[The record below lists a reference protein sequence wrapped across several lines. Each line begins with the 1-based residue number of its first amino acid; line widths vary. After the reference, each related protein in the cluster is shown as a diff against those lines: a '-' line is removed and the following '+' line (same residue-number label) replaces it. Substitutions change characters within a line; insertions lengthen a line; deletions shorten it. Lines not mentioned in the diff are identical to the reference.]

1 MTETN
6 VKTHMVLPRTEAE
19 IYSQVDGLS
28 LQNLFYVKNGY
39 FPNCF
44 MFTRSAKGYDNYFDT
59 PKMIEYFK
67 ENIPEDENMQYIVYS
82 CYDLDT
88 KEEKIGFSIILNK
101 SNIFARM
108 ENNITESYV
117 LYGNDDK
124 EALGKFIDA
133 VRQFYVAPEE
143 EKNNLFLVAQDM
155 SGFKLN
161 KWHIKEVKDFD
172 SNIQYNNDFAEA
184 NTTIKDFLEE
194 DGKSGLLILWGE
206 KGTGKTTYIR
216 HLISSYPGKK
226 FVFIPSNLITMLGD
240 PAFGNFL
247 LSLQNS
253 IIILEDCEAVIRSRK
268 SNSSASAVSLLLNM
282 GDGLMS
288 DDLGIKF
295 ICTFNEEVTN
305 IDEALMRK
313 GRLACMYEFKK
324 LKSDKVKML
333 IPKVVADKIAQ
344 YEEKITE
351 AGDDSEKVER
361 LNNKINKLKEVL
373 DNDKNI
379 NDMTLA
385 DIYNIEDISFTK
397 ETKKIGF

>member
-6 VKTHMVLPRTEAE
+6 VNTHMVLPRTEAE
-19 IYSQVDGLS
+19 VYSQVDGLS
-28 LQNLFYVKNGY
+28 LQNLFYVKNNA
-39 FPNCF
+39 FPNCY
-44 MFTRSAKGYDNYFDT
+44 MFTRSSRGSDNYFDT
-59 PKMIEYFK
+59 PKMIEYIK
-67 ENIPEDENMQYIVYS
+67 ENTPADENMQYIVYS
-82 CYDLDT
+82 TYDLDS
-88 KEEKIGFSIILNK
+88 KEEKVGFSVIFNK

-108 ENNITESYV
+108 ENNVTESYV

-124 EALGKFIDA
+124 EALGKFIELI
-133 VRQFYVAPEE
+133 RQFYVAPEE

-172 SNIQYNNDFAEA
+172 FNLQYNDDFPVA
-184 NTTIKDFLEE
+184 NATIKDFIEE

-216 HLISSYPGKK
+216 HLISSYPNKK

-240 PAFGNFL
+240 PSFGNFL

-324 LKSDKVKML
+324 LTADKVGIL
-333 IPKVVADKIAQ
+333 LPEVVKNKIAE
-344 YEEKITE
+344 YEKKIEE
-351 AGDDSEKVER
+351 AGDDTDKVNRINEK
-361 LNNKINKLKEVL
+361 ITKLQSIFNYSKF
-373 DNDKNI
+373 K
-379 NDMTLA
+379 DMTLA
-385 DIYNIEDISFTK
+385 DIYNVEDASFIK

>member
-19 IYSQVDGLS
+19 VYSQVDGLS
-28 LQNLFYVKNGY
+28 LQNLFYVKNNA
-39 FPNCF
+39 FPNCY
-44 MFTRSAKGYDNYFDT
+44 MFTRSSRGSDNYFDT
-59 PKMIEYFK
+59 PKMIEYIK
-67 ENIPEDENMQYIVYS
+67 ENTPDDENLQYIVYS
-82 CYDLDT
+82 TYDLDS
-88 KEEKIGFSIILNK
+88 KEERVGFSVIFNK

-108 ENNITESYV
+108 ENNVTESYV
-117 LYGNDDK
+117 LYGNEDK
-124 EALGKFIDA
+124 EALGKFIEI
-133 VRQFYVAPEE
+133 VKQFYVAPEE

-161 KWHIKEVKDFD
+161 KWHIKEVADFNVD
-172 SNIQYNNDFAEA
+172 LQYNEDFPVA
-184 NTTIKDFLEE
+184 NATIKDFIEE

-216 HLISSYPGKK
+216 HLISSYPNKK

-240 PAFGNFL
+240 PSFGNFL

-295 ICTFNEEVTN
+295 ICTFNEAVTN

-324 LKSDKVKML
+324 LTADKVSVL
-333 IPKVVADKIAQ
+333 LPEVVKNKIAD
-344 YEEKITE
+344 YEKKIEE
-351 AGDDSEKVER
+351 AGDDTDKVNRINEK
-361 LNNKINKLKEVL
+361 ITKLQSIFNYSKFEG
-373 DNDKNI
+373 
-379 NDMTLA
+379 MTLA
-385 DIYNIEDISFTK
+385 DIYNVEDASFIK
-397 ETKKIGF
+397 ESKKIGF

>member
-6 VKTHMVLPRTEAE
+6 VNTHMVLPRTDAE
-19 IYSQVDGLS
+19 VYSQVDGLS
-28 LQNLFYVKNGY
+28 LQNLFYVKNNA
-39 FPNCF
+39 FPNCY
-44 MFTRSAKGYDNYFDT
+44 MFTRSSRGSDNYFDT
-59 PKMIEYFK
+59 PKMIEYIK
-67 ENIPEDENMQYIVYS
+67 ENTSADENMQYIVYS
-82 CYDLDT
+82 TYDLDS
-88 KEEKIGFSIILNK
+88 KEEKVGFSVIFNK

-108 ENNITESYV
+108 ENNVTESYV

-124 EALGKFIDA
+124 EALGKFIE
-133 VRQFYVAPEE
+133 VIRQFYVAPEE

-172 SNIQYNNDFAEA
+172 FNLQYNDDFPVSNA
-184 NTTIKDFLEE
+184 TIKDFIEE

-216 HLISSYPGKK
+216 HLISSYPNKK

-240 PAFGNFL
+240 PSFGNFL

-324 LKSDKVKML
+324 LTADKVGIL
-333 IPKVVADKIAQ
+333 LPEVVKNKIAE
-344 YEEKITE
+344 YEKKIEE
-351 AGDDSEKVER
+351 AGDDTDKVNRINEK
-361 LNNKINKLKEVL
+361 ITKLQSIFNYSKF
-373 DNDKNI
+373 K
-379 NDMTLA
+379 DMTLA
-385 DIYNIEDISFTK
+385 DIYNVEDASFIK

>member
-6 VKTHMVLPRTEAE
+6 VNTHMVLPRTEAE
-19 IYSQVDGLS
+19 VYSQVDGLS
-28 LQNLFYVKNGY
+28 LQNLFYVKNNA
-39 FPNCF
+39 FPNCY
-44 MFTRSAKGYDNYFDT
+44 MFTRSSRGSDNYFDT
-59 PKMIEYFK
+59 PKMIEYIK
-67 ENIPEDENMQYIVYS
+67 ENTPADENMQYIVYS
-82 CYDLDT
+82 TYDLDS
-88 KEEKIGFSIILNK
+88 KEEKVGFSVIFNK

-108 ENNITESYV
+108 ENNVTESYV

-124 EALGKFIDA
+124 EALGKFIELI
-133 VRQFYVAPEE
+133 RQFYVAPEE

-172 SNIQYNNDFAEA
+172 FKLQYNDDFPVA
-184 NTTIKDFLEE
+184 NATIKDFIEE

-216 HLISSYPGKK
+216 HLISSYPNKK

-240 PAFGNFL
+240 PSFGNFL

-268 SNSSASAVSLLLNM
+268 SNASASAVSLLLNM

-324 LKSDKVKML
+324 LKSNKVKELM
-333 IPKVVADKIAQ
+333 PVVVNKKIADYQ
-344 YEEKITE
+344 EKIDA
-351 AGDDSEKVER
+351 AGDDADKVAR
-361 LNNKINKLKEVL
+361 LNEKIEKLNEVL
-373 DNDKNI
+373 SYENFK
-379 NDMTLA
+379 DMTLA
-385 DIYNIEDISFTK
+385 DIYNVEDASFIK

>member
-1 MTETN
+1 MTEQK
-6 VKTHMVLPRTEAE
+6 VKTCMTLSQTNAE
-19 IYSQVDGLS
+19 VYSQVDGLS
-28 LQNLFYVKNGY
+28 LQNLFYVKNSA

-44 MFTRSAKGYDNYFDT
+44 MFTRSARGSDNYFDT
-59 PKMIEYFK
+59 PKMLEYFK
-67 ENIPEDENMQYIVYS
+67 ENTPEDENMQYIVYS

-88 KEEKIGFSIILNK
+88 KEEKIGFSIILEK

-117 LYGNDDK
+117 LYGNGN
-124 EALGKFIDA
+124 EQALGEFVEK
-133 VRQFYVAPEE
+133 VKQFYVAPEE

-161 KWHIKEVKDFD
+161 KWHIKEVVDFNLD
-172 SNIQYNNDFAEA
+172 IQYNEDFRENNAL
-184 NTTIKDFLEE
+184 IKDFIEE
-194 DGKSGLLILWGE
+194 DGKSGLLILHGE

-216 HLISSYPGKK
+216 HLITSYPNKK

-240 PAFGNFL
+240 PSFGNFL

-253 IIILEDCEAVIRSRK
+253 VIILEDCEAVIRSRK

-295 ICTFNEEVTN
+295 VCTFNEDVKN

-313 GRLACMYEFKK
+313 GRLACMYEFKP
-324 LKSDKVKML
+324 LSSEKVAVL
-333 IPKVVADKIAQ
+333 LPKVVNEKIEKLQAKIEAAEGD
-344 YEEKITE
+344 EEKI
-351 AGDDSEKVER
+351 AR
-361 LNNKINKLKEVL
+361 LNEKIEKLQEVL
-373 DNDKNI
+373 NWTNYKA
-379 NDMTLA
+379 MTLA
-385 DIYNIEDISFTK
+385 DIFNVEDMSFVQ
-397 ETKKIGF
+397 EIKKIGF

>member
-6 VKTHMVLPRTEAE
+6 VNTHMVLPRTEAE
-19 IYSQVDGLS
+19 VYSQVDGLS
-28 LQNLFYVKNGY
+28 LQNLFYVKNNA
-39 FPNCF
+39 FPNCY
-44 MFTRSAKGYDNYFDT
+44 MFTRSSRGSDNYFDT
-59 PKMIEYFK
+59 PKMIEYIK
-67 ENIPEDENMQYIVYS
+67 ENTPADENMQYIVYS
-82 CYDLDT
+82 TYDLDS
-88 KEEKIGFSIILNK
+88 KEEKVGFSVIFNK

-108 ENNITESYV
+108 ENNVTESYV
-117 LYGNDDK
+117 LYGNEDK
-124 EALGKFIDA
+124 EALGKFIELI
-133 VRQFYVAPEE
+133 RQFYVAPEE

-172 SNIQYNNDFAEA
+172 FNLQYNDDFPVA
-184 NTTIKDFLEE
+184 NATIKDFIEE

-216 HLISSYPGKK
+216 HLISSYPNKK

-240 PAFGNFL
+240 PSFGNFL

-324 LKSDKVKML
+324 LTADKVGIL
-333 IPKVVADKIAQ
+333 LPEVVKNKIAE
-344 YEEKITE
+344 YEKKIEE
-351 AGDDSEKVER
+351 AGDDTDKVKRINEK
-361 LNNKINKLKEVL
+361 ITKLQSIFDHSKF
-373 DNDKNI
+373 K
-379 NDMTLA
+379 DMTLA
-385 DIYNIEDISFTK
+385 DIYNVEDASFIK

>member
-19 IYSQVDGLS
+19 VYSQVDGLS
-28 LQNLFYVKNGY
+28 LQNLFYVKNNA
-39 FPNCF
+39 FPNCY
-44 MFTRSAKGYDNYFDT
+44 MFTRSSRGSDNYFDT
-59 PKMIEYFK
+59 PKMIEYIK
-67 ENIPEDENMQYIVYS
+67 ENTPDDENLQYIVYS
-82 CYDLDT
+82 TYDLDS
-88 KEEKIGFSIILNK
+88 KEEKVGFSVIFNK

-108 ENNITESYV
+108 ENNVTESYV
-117 LYGNDDK
+117 LYGNEDK
-124 EALGKFIDA
+124 EALGKFIELI
-133 VRQFYVAPEE
+133 RQFYVAPEE

-172 SNIQYNNDFAEA
+172 FNLQYNEDFPVA
-184 NTTIKDFLEE
+184 NATIKDFIEE

-216 HLISSYPGKK
+216 HLISSYPNKK

-240 PAFGNFL
+240 PSFGNFL

-324 LKSDKVKML
+324 LTADKVGIL
-333 IPKVVADKIAQ
+333 LPEVVKNKIAE
-344 YEEKITE
+344 YEKKIEE
-351 AGDDSEKVER
+351 AGDDTDKVAR
-361 LNNKINKLKEVL
+361 LNEKIDKLNEVL
-373 DNDKNI
+373 SYDNFK
-379 NDMTLA
+379 DMTLA
-385 DIYNIEDISFTK
+385 DIYNVEDASFIK

>member
-6 VKTHMVLPRTEAE
+6 VNTHMVLPRTEAE
-19 IYSQVDGLS
+19 VYSQVDGLS
-28 LQNLFYVKNGY
+28 LQNLFYVKNNA
-39 FPNCF
+39 FPNCY
-44 MFTRSAKGYDNYFDT
+44 MFTRSSRGSDNYFDT
-59 PKMIEYFK
+59 PKMFEYLK
-67 ENIPEDENMQYIVYS
+67 ENLPADENIQHIVYS
-82 CYDLDT
+82 TYDLDT

-108 ENNITESYV
+108 ENNITESYI
-117 LYGNDDK
+117 LYGNEDK
-124 EALGKFIDA
+124 EALGRFIEMI
-133 VRQFYVAPEE
+133 RQFYVAPEE

-161 KWHIKEVKDFD
+161 KWHIKEVKDF
-172 SNIQYNNDFAEA
+172 NINLQYNEDFPKA
-184 NTTIKDFLEE
+184 NTTIKDFIEE
-194 DGKSGLLILWGE
+194 EGKTGLLILWGE

-240 PAFGNFL
+240 PSFGNFL

-324 LKSDKVKML
+324 LKSNKVKELMPVVVNKKIADYQEKIDAAVDDADKVARL
-333 IPKVVADKIAQ
+333 N
-344 YEEKITE
+344 EKI
-351 AGDDSEKVER
+351 EK
-361 LNNKINKLKEVL
+361 LNEVL
-373 DNDKNI
+373 SYENFK
-379 NDMTLA
+379 DMTLA
-385 DIYNIEDISFTK
+385 DIYNVEDASFIK

>member
-6 VKTHMVLPRTEAE
+6 VNTHMVLPRTEAE
-19 IYSQVDGLS
+19 VYSQVDGLS
-28 LQNLFYVKNGY
+28 LQNLFYVKNNA
-39 FPNCF
+39 FPNCY
-44 MFTRSAKGYDNYFDT
+44 MFTRSSRGSDNYFDT
-59 PKMIEYFK
+59 PKMIEYIK
-67 ENIPEDENMQYIVYS
+67 ENTPADENMQYIVYS
-82 CYDLDT
+82 TYDLDS
-88 KEEKIGFSIILNK
+88 KEEKVGFSVIFNK

-108 ENNITESYV
+108 ENNVTESYV
-117 LYGNDDK
+117 LYGNEDK
-124 EALGKFIDA
+124 EALGKFIELI
-133 VRQFYVAPEE
+133 RRFYVAPEE

-172 SNIQYNNDFAEA
+172 FKLQYNDDFLEA
-184 NTTIKDFLEE
+184 NTTINDFLEE

-240 PAFGNFL
+240 PSFGNFL

-324 LKSDKVKML
+324 LKSNKVKELM
-333 IPKVVADKIAQ
+333 PVVVNKKIADYQ
-344 YEEKITE
+344 EKIDA
-351 AGDDSEKVER
+351 AGDDTDKVAR
-361 LNNKINKLKEVL
+361 LNEKIDKLNEIL
-373 DNDKNI
+373 SYDNFK
-379 NDMTLA
+379 DMTLA
-385 DIYNIEDISFTK
+385 DIYNVEDASFIK

>member
-6 VKTHMVLPRTEAE
+6 VNTHMVLPRTEAE
-19 IYSQVDGLS
+19 VYSQVDGLS
-28 LQNLFYVKNGY
+28 LQNLFYVKNNA
-39 FPNCF
+39 FPNCY
-44 MFTRSAKGYDNYFDT
+44 MFTRSSRGSDNYFDT
-59 PKMIEYFK
+59 PKMIEYIK
-67 ENIPEDENMQYIVYS
+67 ENTPADENMQYIVYS
-82 CYDLDT
+82 TYDLDS
-88 KEEKIGFSIILNK
+88 KEEKVGFSVIFNK

-108 ENNITESYV
+108 ENNVTESYV
-117 LYGNDDK
+117 LYGNEDK
-124 EALGKFIDA
+124 EALGKFIDLI
-133 VRQFYVAPEE
+133 RQFYVAPEE

-172 SNIQYNNDFAEA
+172 FKLQYNDDFLEA

-240 PAFGNFL
+240 PSFGNFL

-324 LKSDKVKML
+324 LKSNKVKELM
-333 IPKVVADKIAQ
+333 PVVINKKIADYQ
-344 YEEKITE
+344 EKIDA
-351 AGDDSEKVER
+351 AGDDTDKVAR
-361 LNNKINKLKEVL
+361 LNEKIDKLNEVL
-373 DNDKNI
+373 SYDNFK
-379 NDMTLA
+379 DMTLA
-385 DIYNIEDISFTK
+385 DIYNVEDASFIK

>member
-6 VKTHMVLPRTEAE
+6 VNTHMVLPRTEAE
-19 IYSQVDGLS
+19 VYSQVDGLS
-28 LQNLFYVKNGY
+28 LQNLFYVKNNA
-39 FPNCF
+39 FPNCY
-44 MFTRSAKGYDNYFDT
+44 MFTRSSRGSDNYFDT
-59 PKMIEYFK
+59 PKMIEYIK
-67 ENIPEDENMQYIVYS
+67 ENTPADENMQYIVYS
-82 CYDLDT
+82 TYDLDS
-88 KEEKIGFSIILNK
+88 KEEKVGFSVIFNK

-108 ENNITESYV
+108 ENNVTESYV

-124 EALGKFIDA
+124 EALGKFIETI
-133 VRQFYVAPEE
+133 RQFYVAPEE

-172 SNIQYNNDFAEA
+172 FNLQYNDDFPVA
-184 NTTIKDFLEE
+184 NATIKDFIEE

-216 HLISSYPGKK
+216 HLISSYPNKK

-240 PAFGNFL
+240 PSFGNFL

-324 LKSDKVKML
+324 LTADKVGIL
-333 IPKVVADKIAQ
+333 LPEVVKNKIAE
-344 YEEKITE
+344 YEKKIEE
-351 AGDDSEKVER
+351 AGDDTDKVNRINEK
-361 LNNKINKLKEVL
+361 ITKLQSIFNYSKF
-373 DNDKNI
+373 K
-379 NDMTLA
+379 DMTLA
-385 DIYNIEDISFTK
+385 DIYNVEDASFIK

>member
-6 VKTHMVLPRTEAE
+6 VRTHMVLPRTEAE
-19 IYSQVDGLS
+19 VYSQVDGLS
-28 LQNLFYVKNGY
+28 LQNLFYVKNNA
-39 FPNCF
+39 FPNCY
-44 MFTRSAKGYDNYFDT
+44 MFTRSSRGSDNYFDT
-59 PKMIEYFK
+59 PKMLEYFK
-67 ENIPEDENMQYIVYS
+67 ENIPADEKMQYIVYS
-82 CYDLDT
+82 TYDLDT

-124 EALGKFIDA
+124 EALGKFIEM

-172 SNIQYNNDFAEA
+172 FNLQYNDDFPVA
-184 NTTIKDFLEE
+184 NATIKDFIEE

-216 HLISSYPGKK
+216 HLISSYSNKK

-240 PAFGNFL
+240 PSFGNFL

-324 LKSDKVKML
+324 LTADKVGIL
-333 IPKVVADKIAQ
+333 LPEVVKNKIAE
-344 YEEKITE
+344 YEKKIEE
-351 AGDDSEKVER
+351 AGDDTDKANRINEK
-361 LNNKINKLKEVL
+361 ITKLQSIFNYSKF
-373 DNDKNI
+373 K
-379 NDMTLA
+379 DMTLA
-385 DIYNIEDISFTK
+385 DIYNIEDASFIK

>member
-333 IPKVVADKIAQ
+333 IPKVIADKIAQ

-373 DNDKNI
+373 DSDKNI

-397 ETKKIGF
+397 EIKKIGF

>member
-19 IYSQVDGLS
+19 VYSQVDGLS
-28 LQNLFYVKNGY
+28 LQNLFYVKNNA
-39 FPNCF
+39 FPNCY
-44 MFTRSAKGYDNYFDT
+44 MFTRSSRGSDNYFDT
-59 PKMIEYFK
+59 PKMIEYIK
-67 ENIPEDENMQYIVYS
+67 ENTPADENMQYIVYS
-82 CYDLDT
+82 TYDLDS
-88 KEEKIGFSIILNK
+88 KEEKVGFSVIFNK

-108 ENNITESYV
+108 ENNVTESYV

-124 EALGKFIDA
+124 EALGKFIE
-133 VRQFYVAPEE
+133 VIRQFYVAPEE

-172 SNIQYNNDFAEA
+172 FNLQYNDDFPVA
-184 NTTIKDFLEE
+184 NATIKDFIEE

-216 HLISSYPGKK
+216 HLISSYPNKK

-240 PAFGNFL
+240 PSFGNFL

-324 LKSDKVKML
+324 LTADKVGIL
-333 IPKVVADKIAQ
+333 LPEVVKNKIAE
-344 YEEKITE
+344 YEKKIEE
-351 AGDDSEKVER
+351 AGDDTDKVNRINEK
-361 LNNKINKLKEVL
+361 ITKLQSIFNYSKF
-373 DNDKNI
+373 K
-379 NDMTLA
+379 DMTLA
-385 DIYNIEDISFTK
+385 DIYNVEDASFIK

>member
-1 MTETN
+1 
-6 VKTHMVLPRTEAE
+6 
-19 IYSQVDGLS
+19 
-28 LQNLFYVKNGY
+28 
-39 FPNCF
+39 
-44 MFTRSAKGYDNYFDT
+44 
-59 PKMIEYFK
+59 MIEYIK
-67 ENIPEDENMQYIVYS
+67 ENTPADENMQYIVYS
-82 CYDLDT
+82 TYDLDS
-88 KEEKIGFSIILNK
+88 KEEKVGFSVIFNK

-108 ENNITESYV
+108 ENNVTESYV
-117 LYGNDDK
+117 LYGNEDK
-124 EALGKFIDA
+124 EALGKFIETI
-133 VRQFYVAPEE
+133 RQFYVAPEE

-172 SNIQYNNDFAEA
+172 FNLQYNDDFPVA
-184 NTTIKDFLEE
+184 NATIKDFIEE

-216 HLISSYPGKK
+216 HLISSYPNKK

-240 PAFGNFL
+240 PSFGNFL

-324 LKSDKVKML
+324 LTADKVGIL
-333 IPKVVADKIAQ
+333 LPEVVKNKIAE
-344 YEEKITE
+344 YEKKIEE
-351 AGDDSEKVER
+351 AGDDTDKVNRINEK
-361 LNNKINKLKEVL
+361 ITKLQSIFNYSKF
-373 DNDKNI
+373 K
-379 NDMTLA
+379 DMTLA
-385 DIYNIEDISFTK
+385 DIYNVEDASFIK

>member
-6 VKTHMVLPRTEAE
+6 VNTHMILPRTEAE

-28 LQNLFYVKNGY
+28 LQNLFYVRNNA
-39 FPNCF
+39 FPNCY
-44 MFTRSAKGYDNYFDT
+44 MFTRSSRGSDNYFDT
-59 PKMIEYFK
+59 PKMFEYLK
-67 ENIPEDENMQYIVYS
+67 ENLPADENIQHIVYS
-82 CYDLDT
+82 TYDLDT
-88 KEEKIGFSIILNK
+88 KEEKIGFSIVLNK

-108 ENNITESYV
+108 ENNITESYI
-117 LYGNDDK
+117 LYGNEDK
-124 EALGKFIDA
+124 EALGRFVEMI
-133 VRQFYVAPEE
+133 RQFYVAPEE

-161 KWHIKEVKDFD
+161 KWHIKEVKDF
-172 SNIQYNNDFAEA
+172 NINLQYNEDFPKV
-184 NTTIKDFLEE
+184 NTTIKDFIEE
-194 DGKSGLLILWGE
+194 EGKSGLLILWGE

-216 HLISSYPGKK
+216 HLISSYPCKK

-240 PAFGNFL
+240 PSFGNFL

-268 SNSSASAVSLLLNM
+268 SNASASAVSLLLNM

-324 LKSDKVKML
+324 LKSNKVKELM
-333 IPKVVADKIAQ
+333 PVVVNKKIADYQ
-344 YEEKITE
+344 EKIDA
-351 AGDDSEKVER
+351 AGDDADKVAR
-361 LNNKINKLKEVL
+361 LNEKIEKLNEVL
-373 DNDKNI
+373 SYENFK
-379 NDMTLA
+379 DMTLA
-385 DIYNIEDISFTK
+385 DIYNVEDASFIK

>member
-19 IYSQVDGLS
+19 VYSQVDGLS
-28 LQNLFYVKNGY
+28 LQNLFYVKNNA
-39 FPNCF
+39 FPNCY
-44 MFTRSAKGYDNYFDT
+44 MFTRSSRGSDNYFDT
-59 PKMIEYFK
+59 PKMIEYIK
-67 ENIPEDENMQYIVYS
+67 ENTPADENMQYIVYS
-82 CYDLDT
+82 TIDLDS
-88 KEEKIGFSIILNK
+88 KEERVGFSVIFNK

-108 ENNITESYV
+108 ENNVTESYV

-124 EALGKFIDA
+124 EALGKFIEI
-133 VRQFYVAPEE
+133 VKQFYVAPEE

-172 SNIQYNNDFAEA
+172 FNLQYNDDFPVA
-184 NTTIKDFLEE
+184 NATIKDFIEE

-216 HLISSYPGKK
+216 HLISSYPNKK

-240 PAFGNFL
+240 PSFGNFL

-324 LKSDKVKML
+324 LTADKVGIL
-333 IPKVVADKIAQ
+333 LPEVVKNKIAE
-344 YEEKITE
+344 YEKKIEE
-351 AGDDSEKVER
+351 AGDDTDKVNRINEK
-361 LNNKINKLKEVL
+361 ITKLQSIFNYSKF
-373 DNDKNI
+373 K
-379 NDMTLA
+379 DMTLA
-385 DIYNIEDISFTK
+385 DIYNVEDASFIK

>member
-1 MTETN
+1 MTEQK
-6 VKTHMVLPRTEAE
+6 VKTCMTLSQTNAE
-19 IYSQVDGLS
+19 VYSQVDGLS
-28 LQNLFYVKNGY
+28 LQNLFYVKNSA

-44 MFTRSAKGYDNYFDT
+44 MFTRSARGSDNYFDT
-59 PKMIEYFK
+59 PKMLEYFK
-67 ENIPEDENMQYIVYS
+67 ENTPEDENMQYIVYS

-88 KEEKIGFSIILNK
+88 KEEKIGFSIILEK

-117 LYGNDDK
+117 LYGNGN
-124 EALGKFIDA
+124 EQALGEFVEK
-133 VRQFYVAPEE
+133 VKQFYVAPEE

-161 KWHIKEVKDFD
+161 KWHIKEVVNFNLDF
-172 SNIQYNNDFAEA
+172 QYNEDFRENNAL
-184 NTTIKDFLEE
+184 IKDFIEE
-194 DGKSGLLILWGE
+194 DGKSGLLILHGE

-216 HLISSYPGKK
+216 HLITSYPNKK

-240 PAFGNFL
+240 PSFGNFL

-253 IIILEDCEAVIRSRK
+253 VIILEDCEAVIRSRK

-295 ICTFNEEVTN
+295 VCTFNEDVKN

-313 GRLACMYEFKK
+313 GRLACMYEFKP
-324 LKSDKVKML
+324 LSAEKVAVL
-333 IPKVVADKIAQ
+333 LPKVVNEKIEKLQAKIEAAEGD
-344 YEEKITE
+344 EEKI
-351 AGDDSEKVER
+351 AR
-361 LNNKINKLKEVL
+361 LNEKIEKLQEVL
-373 DNDKNI
+373 NWTNYKA
-379 NDMTLA
+379 MTLA
-385 DIYNIEDISFTK
+385 DIFNVEDMSFVQ
-397 ETKKIGF
+397 EIKKIGF

>member
-1 MTETN
+1 M
-6 VKTHMVLPRTEAE
+6 L
-19 IYSQVDGLS
+19 
-28 LQNLFYVKNGY
+28 
-39 FPNCF
+39 
-44 MFTRSAKGYDNYFDT
+44 
-59 PKMIEYFK
+59 EYFK
-67 ENIPEDENMQYIVYS
+67 ENIPADENMQYIVYS
-82 CYDLDT
+82 TYDLDT

-124 EALGKFIDA
+124 EALGKFIEM

-172 SNIQYNNDFAEA
+172 FNLQYNDDFPVA
-184 NTTIKDFLEE
+184 NATIKDFIEE

-216 HLISSYPGKK
+216 HLISSYSNKK

-240 PAFGNFL
+240 PSFGNFL

-295 ICTFNEEVTN
+295 ICTFNTELEN
-305 IDEALMRK
+305 IDDALIRK
-313 GRLACMYEFKK
+313 GRLHSKYMFKELSK
-324 LKSDKVKML
+324 DKSLDL
-333 IPKVVADKIAQ
+333 
-344 YEEKITE
+344 
-351 AGDDSEKVER
+351 
-361 LNNKINKLKEVL
+361 LKEL
-373 DNDKNI
+373 YGEDKEFNVPK
-379 NDMTLA
+379 NGLA
-385 DIYNIEDISFTK
+385 LCDIFNYYADSYENKKAS
-397 ETKKIGF
+397 KIGL

>member
-6 VKTHMVLPRTEAE
+6 VNTHMVLPRTDAE

-28 LQNLFYVKNGY
+28 LQNLFYVKNNA
-39 FPNCF
+39 FPNCY
-44 MFTRSAKGYDNYFDT
+44 MFTRSSRGSDNYFDT
-59 PKMIEYFK
+59 PKMIEYIK
-67 ENIPEDENMQYIVYS
+67 ENTPADENMQYIVYS
-82 CYDLDT
+82 TYDLDS
-88 KEEKIGFSIILNK
+88 KEEKVGFSVIFNK

-108 ENNITESYV
+108 ENNVTESYV
-117 LYGNDDK
+117 LYGNEDK
-124 EALGKFIDA
+124 EALGKFIELI
-133 VRQFYVAPEE
+133 RQFYVAPEE

-172 SNIQYNNDFAEA
+172 FNLQYNDDFPVA
-184 NTTIKDFLEE
+184 NATIKDFIEE

-216 HLISSYPGKK
+216 HLISSYPNKK

-240 PAFGNFL
+240 PSFGNFL

-324 LKSDKVKML
+324 LTADKVGIL
-333 IPKVVADKIAQ
+333 LPEVVKNKIAE
-344 YEEKITE
+344 YEKKIEE
-351 AGDDSEKVER
+351 AGDDTDKVNRINEK
-361 LNNKINKLKEVL
+361 IAKLQSIFNYSKF
-373 DNDKNI
+373 K
-379 NDMTLA
+379 DMTLA
-385 DIYNIEDISFTK
+385 DIYNVEDASFIK

>member
-6 VKTHMVLPRTEAE
+6 VNTHMVLPRTEAE
-19 IYSQVDGLS
+19 VYSQVDGLS
-28 LQNLFYVKNGY
+28 LQNLFYVKNNA
-39 FPNCF
+39 FPNCY
-44 MFTRSAKGYDNYFDT
+44 MFTRSSRGSDNYFDT
-59 PKMIEYFK
+59 PKMIEYIK
-67 ENIPEDENMQYIVYS
+67 ENTPADENMQYIVYS
-82 CYDLDT
+82 TYDLDS
-88 KEEKIGFSIILNK
+88 KEEKVGFSVIFNK

-108 ENNITESYV
+108 ENNVTESYV
-117 LYGNDDK
+117 LYGNEDK
-124 EALGKFIDA
+124 EALGKFIELI
-133 VRQFYVAPEE
+133 RQFYVAPEE

-172 SNIQYNNDFAEA
+172 FNLQYNDDFPVA
-184 NTTIKDFLEE
+184 NATIKDFIEE

-216 HLISSYPGKK
+216 HLISSYPNKK

-240 PAFGNFL
+240 PSFGNFL

-324 LKSDKVKML
+324 LTADKVGIL
-333 IPKVVADKIAQ
+333 LPEVVKNKIAE
-344 YEEKITE
+344 YEKKIEE
-351 AGDDSEKVER
+351 AGDDTDKVNRINEK
-361 LNNKINKLKEVL
+361 ITKLQSIFNYSKF
-373 DNDKNI
+373 K
-379 NDMTLA
+379 DMTLA
-385 DIYNIEDISFTK
+385 DIYNVEDASFIK

>member
-6 VKTHMVLPRTEAE
+6 VNTHMVLPRTDAE

-28 LQNLFYVKNGY
+28 LQNLFYVKNSA
-39 FPNCF
+39 FPNCY
-44 MFTRSAKGYDNYFDT
+44 MFTRSSRGSDNYFDT
-59 PKMIEYFK
+59 PKMIEYIK
-67 ENIPEDENMQYIVYS
+67 ENTPADENMQYIVYS
-82 CYDLDT
+82 TYDLDS
-88 KEEKIGFSIILNK
+88 KEEKVGFSVIFNK

-108 ENNITESYV
+108 ENNVTESYV
-117 LYGNDDK
+117 LYGNEDK
-124 EALGKFIDA
+124 EALGKFIETI
-133 VRQFYVAPEE
+133 RQFYVAPEE

-155 SGFKLN
+155 SVFKLN

-172 SNIQYNNDFAEA
+172 FNLQYNDDFPVA
-184 NTTIKDFLEE
+184 NATIKDFIEE

-216 HLISSYPGKK
+216 HLISSYPNKK

-240 PAFGNFL
+240 PSFGNFL

-324 LKSDKVKML
+324 LTADKVGIL
-333 IPKVVADKIAQ
+333 LPEVVKNKIAE
-344 YEEKITE
+344 YEKKIEE
-351 AGDDSEKVER
+351 AGDDTEKVNRINE
-361 LNNKINKLKEVL
+361 KITKLQGIFNYSKF
-373 DNDKNI
+373 K
-379 NDMTLA
+379 DMTLA
-385 DIYNIEDISFTK
+385 DIYNVEDASFIK